1 VTHETEE
8 DATEAPSDELS
19 PKTLGQLLRE
29 ARDKKQISLEKV
41 AEELR
46 IDLGVLQALESDRI
60 AELPAAPVFIKGY
73 IKHYGRQLGLDYAP
87 LFDAYQRQVSR
98 DDIDLR
104 PNRSIALR
112 DERQIT
118 AWIVAGLVLALIL
131 VFLFVWWIGERE
143 ATSALDPRSPAIA
156 PAPASTTPAVSLPVT
171 SAVPANETVANET
184 VRALPSPPPSAGIA
198 ANPSDAGRA
207 EASEGE
213 PRRESADASVSA
225 TLVSETSSNAII
237 PEQRAERSIALRM
250 TFESESWVE
259 VTDARGEQLMYDL
272 AAAGTAVELY
282 PVPPVRVLLG
292 NAEGVAVTVEGRAF
306 AIPAQGRRANLAN
319 FVIRSA
325 QD

>member
-1 VTHETEE
+1 VTHEHGE
-8 DATEAPSDELS
+8 DAAESNSDELS
-19 PKTLGQLLRE
+19 AKTLGQLLRD

-46 IDLGVLQALESDRI
+46 IDLAVLQALESDRI
-60 AELPAAPVFIKGY
+60 SELPAAPVFIKGY

-87 LFDAYQRQVSR
+87 LLDAYQRQVSR
-98 DDIDLR
+98 DDIELR
-104 PNRSIALR
+104 PSRSIALR

-118 AWIVAGLVLALIL
+118 VWIVAGLVLALIL
-131 VFLFVWWIGERE
+131 VFLFVWWVGDRDV
-143 ATSALDPRSPAIA
+143 TSALVTPSPAIA
-156 PAPASTTPAVSLPVT
+156 PAPARTSPAVSLPVT
-171 SAVPANETVANET
+171 SAAPADETART
-184 VRALPSPPPSAGIA
+184 APSPPPAPPEGITA
-198 ANPSDAGRA
+198 KPTDAGRA
-207 EASEGE
+207 EASDRDG
-213 PRRESADASVSA
+213 RGDSADASVA
-225 TLVSETSSNAII
+225 APLVEETAANAVI
-237 PEQRAERSIALRM
+237 PEQRAERSIELRM
-250 TFESESWVE
+250 TFANESWVE

-292 NAEGVAVTVEGRAF
+292 NAEGVAVTVEGRPF

>member
-171 SAVPANETVANET
+171 SAAPANET
-184 VRALPSPPPSAGIA
+184 VRALPSPPPALSAGIA
-198 ANPSDAGRA
+198 ANPSDASRA
-207 EASEGE
+207 EASEGDT
-213 PRRESADASVSA
+213 RRESADASVSA
-225 TLVSETSSNAII
+225 TLVSETVSNAII